1 MPTLRA
7 ITISAKL
14 CCGYRERRKAFPFEK
29 NPTYFCMKSPQTDSP
44 AASSS
49 ARALACDI
57 LTEAESGSLYLDQI
71 LEQRLAHVR
80 LTAKDRALV
89 TALTNGAMRWRARLD
104 VEIASFFRQNY
115 SAARPLLKNILRV
128 ALFQLR
134 FLDRVPAYAALN
146 EAVELARTKFGEQFA
161 RLVNA
166 ILRNV
171 QRQPYTWPKTALLL
185 HEGSEAAQLAAYLS
199 YPEWLVQRWRA
210 RYAPEE
216 LLALAEACNEIP
228 PLTVRVVCPEAHT
241 EAFFE
246 EVVAAQITATAIPNL
261 PHVYNL
267 PHFDQITK
275 LKAFKKGLCTVQDA
289 SASLVALLAAPQP
302 HETVYDLCAAPGGKT
317 LHLAEFLTNGKIIA
331 VDRSFA
337 RLQLVKQAAVRLQL
351 PVQLVVS
358 DARQFSAP
366 PADLVLVDAPCS
378 GLGVLARRSDLR
390 WRRQAED
397 IAALATLQKEI
408 LHNAARLVKV
418 GGRLLYS
425 TCTIEPEENDEVIAW
440 FLQQFP
446 NFILQPAQHFVPAR
460 FCDDLGFVRTL
471 PHRHH
476 MDGSF
481 AAHIKKVSE

>member
-1 MPTLRA
+1 MPISRA

-14 CCGYRERRKAFPFEK
+14 CCGCHEHPKASFCEK
-29 NPTYFCMKSPQTDSP
+29 EPNLFCMKSPQTDSP
-44 AASSS
+44 ASSNS
-49 ARALACDI
+49 ARALACEI

-115 SAARPLLKNILRV
+115 STARPLLKNILRV

-146 EAVELARTKFGEQFA
+146 EAVELARTKFGEQYA

-166 ILRNV
+166 VLRNA
-171 QRQPYTWPKTALLL
+171 QRQPHTWPQTALLQ
-185 HEGSEAAQLAAYLS
+185 EGSEARQLAAYLS
-199 YPEWLVQRWRA
+199 YPEWLVQRWRE
-210 RYAPEE
+210 RYPSEE
-216 LLALAEACNEIP
+216 LLALAEACNDIP
-228 PLTVRVVCPEAHT
+228 PMTVRVVRPEAHT
-241 EAFFE
+241 ETFFE

-275 LKAFKKGLCTVQDA
+275 LQTFKKGLCTVQDA

-302 HETVYDLCAAPGGKT
+302 HEVVYDLCAAPGGKT

-337 RLQLVKQAAVRLQL
+337 RLQLVKQSAARLQL

-390 WRRQAED
+390 WRRQPED
-397 IAALATLQKEI
+397 IPALAALQKEI
-408 LHNAARLVKV
+408 LRNAARLVKT
-418 GGRLLYS
+418 GGRLVYS

-440 FLQQFP
+440 FLQQYP
-446 NFILQPAQHFVPAR
+446 NFVLQPAQQFVPAR

-471 PHRHH
+471 PHRHQ

-481 AAHIKKVSE
+481 AAHLEKVSE

>member
-1 MPTLRA
+1 MTQNKKPPF
-7 ITISAKL
+7 IS
-14 CCGYRERRKAFPFEK
+14 
-29 NPTYFCMKSPQTDSP
+29 SP
-44 AASSS
+44 S
-49 ARALACDI
+49 ARGLACDI

-71 LEQRLAHVR
+71 LEQRLAQTK

-115 SAARPLLKNILRV
+115 ATARPLLKNILRV
-128 ALFQLR
+128 ALFQMR
-134 FLDRVPAYAALN
+134 FMDRVPAYAALN
-146 EAVELARTKFGEQFA
+146 EAVELARTKFGEQYA

-166 ILRNV
+166 ILRNA
-171 QRQPYTWPKTALLL
+171 QRVPYAWPKPATLVQKSQ
-185 HEGSEAAQLAAYLS
+185 EAQLAAFLS

-210 RYAPEE
+210 RYEAEE
-216 LLALAEACNEIP
+216 LRALAEACNEIP
-228 PLTVRVVCPEAHT
+228 PITVRVIKPETHT

-246 EVVAAQITATAIPNL
+246 EVVAAQITATGIPNL

-275 LKAFKKGLCTVQDA
+275 LKAFKQGLCTVQDA
-289 SASLVALLAAPQP
+289 SASLVALLAAPRP
-302 HETVYDLCAAPGGKT
+302 NDVVYDLCAAPGGKT
-317 LHLAEFLTNGKIIA
+317 LHLAEFLTRGKIIA

-337 RLQLVKQAAVRLQL
+337 RLKLVQQAATRLQL

-358 DARQFSAP
+358 DARQFCAP

-397 IAALATLQKEI
+397 IPALAALQKEI
-408 LHNAARLVKV
+408 LANAARLVKA
-418 GGRLLYS
+418 GGRLVYS

-440 FLQQFP
+440 FLQEHR
-446 NFILQPAQHFVPAR
+446 NFVLQPAQQFVPAR
-460 FCDDLGFVRTL
+460 FCDEHGFVRTL
-471 PHRHH
+471 PHIHN

-481 AAHIKKVSE
+481 AAHIKKVSEANGV